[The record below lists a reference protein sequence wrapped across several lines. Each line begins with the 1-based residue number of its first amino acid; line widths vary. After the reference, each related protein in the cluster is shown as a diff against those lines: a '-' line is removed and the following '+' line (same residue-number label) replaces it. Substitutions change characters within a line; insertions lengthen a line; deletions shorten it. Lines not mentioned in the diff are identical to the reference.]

1 MDNPMLLS
9 MTLADVDVQVQYNA
23 LYCFFE
29 HLVDVQV
36 QYNALAYDM
45 DPVEAEDI
53 KRWHLEVHYT

>member
-9 MTLADVDVQVQYNA
+9 MTLAD
-23 LYCFFE
+23 
-29 HLVDVQV
+29 VDVQV